1 MKRRSSSSVGLAAL
15 FLAGLALGA
24 ESSAKLPSASTS
36 ESTRLTQGAAS
47 SADAKTPPWRSE
59 TTCTPWYQRGACAPA
74 QAREVRRCESR
85 CCLTS
90 DSVCID
96 SEPYLESRCVPDE
109 RARPQALGFP

>member
-1 MKRRSSSSVGLAAL
+1 MERRSLTFVGLAAL
-15 FLAGLALGA
+15 LLAGLALGA

-36 ESTRLTQGAAS
+36 EGSELAQSTES
-47 SADAKTPPWRSE
+47 STDTKTPPWRSE

-109 RARPQALGFP
+109 TARPHALGFP